1 MRLRSAYCVLRKAL
15 SEARKG
21 FPQLADKGPFSP
33 CRDEMGREQVRTAQ
47 IRGASEP
54 KLKARWLLWVRTYV
68 KSNKHTHEASL
79 LALVDGTT
87 GLLRAPLCARSI
99 RNLGTAE

>member
-33 CRDEMGREQVRTAQ
+33 CRDEMGRKQVRTAQ

-54 KLKARWLLWVRTYV
+54 KLKARWLLWIRTYV
-68 KSNKHTHEASL
+68 KSNKHTHTRQ
-79 LALVDGTT
+79 V
-87 GLLRAPLCARSI
+87 C
-99 RNLGTAE
+99 